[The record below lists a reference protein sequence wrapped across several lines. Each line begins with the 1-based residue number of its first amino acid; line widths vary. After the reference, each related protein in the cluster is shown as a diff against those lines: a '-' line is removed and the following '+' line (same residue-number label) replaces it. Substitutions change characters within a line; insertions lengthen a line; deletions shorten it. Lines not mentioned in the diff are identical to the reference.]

1 VTSQYLK
8 DISNNMGSCPGFH
21 ISQGA
26 VDTPP
31 QRDASHYLVAAAS
44 GLGESTLSMG
54 DSELKIKSQLAMLG
68 KGAGPSK
75 HIYAWDQARQVNI
88 PLVVVTSQREAVW
101 VRLGLVSDTK
111 QVLTP
116 DSYSGSPRGSRWKKR
131 ELFE

>member
-54 DSELKIKSQLAMLG
+54 DRELKIKSQLAMLG

-75 HIYAWDQARQVNI
+75 HINSMHRTKVGKSSI
-88 PLVVVTSQREAVW
+88 PLVVGTSQREAVW

-116 DSYSGSPRGSRWKKR
+116 DSYSW
-131 ELFE
+131 